1 MNYKMVFNV
10 LGKTFLIIAGLML
23 VPMFVGIGYGENNY
37 LSFLIPVGIL
47 IVAGLPLSLMKVKDK
62 SLFAKEGFVIVSLSW
77 ILMSLVG
84 CLPFVISGEI
94 PNFFDAFFETVSGF
108 TTTGAT
114 VLSLSNDK
122 IDLSMGIMFW
132 RIFTHFIGGMGVLV
146 FLLAVLPLG
155 GDAMHI
161 LRAESPG
168 PSASKFVSKIR
179 HTARILYAI
188 YIILTVLETILLLLG
203 GMNLYESVLTAFST
217 AGTGGFSFYGDSI
230 AHYNSVYIEMVVSV
244 FMFLF
249 ATNFNLFYL
258 IILGQFTKI
267 FKSEEFICYFAMIF
281 LATITIAINLAVS
294 GLNFWQ
300 GLRYAFFQTTAISS
314 TTGFSSAD
322 FIGWPTLS
330 KCVLLVLMVVG
341 GCGGSTCGGIKV
353 SRTLLLFKTCQN
365 GVKKSLHPRAITNL
379 KLDGEILSKEVERD
393 TSVYFILWVAIVI
406 VSTILLSFD
415 PACDQVLTSFTAS
428 ITCIGNVGPGL
439 TEIIGPL
446 GNFASFS
453 GFSKILMSV
462 VMLAGRLEILP
473 MIILF
478 APRTWIKGQ

>member
-37 LSFLIPVGIL
+37 LSFLSPVGIL

-188 YIILTVLETILLLLG
+188 YIILTILETILLLLG
-203 GMNLYESVLTAFST
+203 GRNLYESVLTAFST
-217 AGTGGFSFYGDSI
+217 AD
-230 AHYNSVYIEMVVSV
+230 N
-244 FMFLF
+244 
-249 ATNFNLFYL
+249 
-258 IILGQFTKI
+258 
-267 FKSEEFICYFAMIF
+267 
-281 LATITIAINLAVS
+281 
-294 GLNFWQ
+294 
-300 GLRYAFFQTTAISS
+300 
-314 TTGFSSAD
+314 
-322 FIGWPTLS
+322 
-330 KCVLLVLMVVG
+330 
-341 GCGGSTCGGIKV
+341 
-353 SRTLLLFKTCQN
+353 
-365 GVKKSLHPRAITNL
+365 
-379 KLDGEILSKEVERD
+379 
-393 TSVYFILWVAIVI
+393 
-406 VSTILLSFD
+406 
-415 PACDQVLTSFTAS
+415 
-428 ITCIGNVGPGL
+428 
-439 TEIIGPL
+439 
-446 GNFASFS
+446 
-453 GFSKILMSV
+453 
-462 VMLAGRLEILP
+462 
-473 MIILF
+473 
-478 APRTWIKGQ
+478 